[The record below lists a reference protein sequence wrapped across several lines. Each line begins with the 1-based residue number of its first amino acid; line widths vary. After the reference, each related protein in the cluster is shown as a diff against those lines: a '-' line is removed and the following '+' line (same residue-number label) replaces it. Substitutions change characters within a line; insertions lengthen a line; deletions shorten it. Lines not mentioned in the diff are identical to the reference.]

1 MEGIITKMGY
11 TSKPAT
17 GSNTGGAKIQF
28 GDAARAS
35 FGGVD
40 DLEIYHGGGVDHNYI
55 DSRKFGSGSG
65 TGILKI
71 RTNQRDAIVVN
82 NSGSV
87 ELYDASTNP
96 STKRLETSATGIT
109 ITGLIDGNGGANI
122 VGGSTLDQLS
132 LIHI

>member
-1 MEGIITKMGY
+1 MTSPFVAPPPD
-11 TSKPAT
+11 TSKPAS
-17 GSNTGGAKIQF
+17 GHNTGGAKIQF

-55 DSRKFGSGSG
+55 DSRKYGSGSG

-96 STKRLETSATGIT
+96 ST
-109 ITGLIDGNGGANI
+109 N
-122 VGGSTLDQLS
+122 V
-132 LIHI
+132 